1 MKNNLSDDIFFG
13 EWLRQRRHI
22 LDLTQQELADRIGCA
37 RITLRRIEAGTLKP
51 SKGLAEILLKELGVP
66 YTDPEAWLR
75 FARGLSGL
83 PNQSNSGSKQPTS
96 NLPAS
101 LTTFIGR
108 RKEQSD
114 VIRLIAKHRLV
125 TLSGSGG
132 IGKTRLSLK
141 VGEQILGNY
150 TDGVWLVELAP
161 ILDPLLVPRILA
173 IAIGLRDEPQRPVID
188 MLCDYLRAKEMIL
201 ILDNCEHLLEAC
213 AHVVNT
219 LLKSCPRLKILATSR
234 EPLGVLGEAIYRVPS
249 LGLPDLQ
256 QLLDTFRDF
265 ESVRLFEERAQLAQ
279 FDFSLTLENAF
290 SVAQICHR
298 LDGIPL
304 AIELAAAK
312 VGLFSTE
319 QVAKQ
324 LDDRFNLLTEGN
336 RTALP
341 RHQTL
346 RASMDWSW
354 GLLTE
359 SEQTL
364 MRQLSVFAGG
374 WTVEAAQ
381 AICDSNIQERMHSLV
396 KRSLVLIDQER
407 GRYHFHETIRQY
419 ANEKLV
425 ESGEGNTLRD
435 RHLAY
440 FLSLVETAEPHLIR
454 PEQIEWLPI
463 LDADY
468 ENIRLALEWALSKE
482 SAEPALNLCRAL
494 GWYWE
499 IRCYWVEGLD
509 WSTRVLAKPAQG
521 VDKKER
527 VAQVGALYTRAMLEW
542 QLNNFE
548 QILAPAEACL
558 ALAFENPYR
567 KDIAIAKYFLAGA
580 LFGRGKDGDQARSLL
595 EQSFAEFQE
604 LNEPFWQAR
613 VFSTLGTFLSTS
625 VKSNLNELLI
635 EQIELARKAGD
646 RLTLADALSEY
657 ANWLFRNGQVDEA
670 KVYAEE
676 SDRLY
681 KQIGSEN
688 TSLNPLLFAEIAWN
702 NGDFQTAR
710 SLYLELEQRFRRLG
724 ASVFRSNCIGK
735 LGLLAM
741 EEGDLDSAR
750 AYLEEG
756 LSLEKEIGSK
766 PWFAFYLV
774 ELGNLFYL
782 QGDLEQFKQKVREGF
797 ALQPHFHDPN
807 KTFILMTV
815 LGSLYFQKPGVAARL
830 LGIIDNHEKRFDLVR
845 TPVEKRYCLR
855 AEAYARQILGNA
867 AFESTFAEG
876 QKMSLDEALDLAL
889 RTVEEM

>member
-66 YTDPEAWLR
+66 STNLEAWLR
-75 FARGLSGL
+75 FARGGSGL
-83 PNQSNSGSKQPTS
+83 PNQSNLGPKEPIS

-161 ILDPLLVPRILA
+161 ILDPFLVPRILA

-188 MLCDYLRAKEMIL
+188 MLCDYLRAKAVLL
-201 ILDNCEHLLEAC
+201 ILDNCEHLSEAC
-213 AHVVNT
+213 AHLANT
-219 LLKSCPRLKILATSR
+219 LLKSCPQLKILATSR

-312 VGLFSTE
+312 AGMFSTG
-319 QVAKQ
+319 QIAKQ
-324 LDDRFNLLTEGN
+324 LDDRFNLLIEGN

-346 RASMDWSW
+346 RASIDWSW
-354 GLLTE
+354 GLLTQ

-374 WTVEAAQ
+374 WTLEAAQ
-381 AICDSNIQERMHSLV
+381 AICDSNVQERMHSLV
-396 KRSLVLIDQER
+396 KRSLVMIDQER

-425 ESGEGNTLRD
+425 ESGEGKTSRD

-468 ENIRLALEWALSKE
+468 ENIRLALEWALSQE
-482 SAEPALNLCRAL
+482 SAEPALKLCRAL
-494 GWYWE
+494 GWFWE
-499 IRCYWVEGLD
+499 IRCYWLEGLN
-509 WSTRVLAKPAQG
+509 WSTQALAKPLQNA
-521 VDKKER
+521 DKDEKDALAR
-527 VAQVGALYTRAMLEW
+527 ALYTNAQLNW
-542 QLNNFE
+542 QLGNRE
-548 QILAPAEACL
+548 QMQVPAEKSLVL
-558 ALAFENPYR
+558 ALEVSDKR
-567 KDIAIAKYFLAGA
+567 DLAIARFVKGSA
-580 LFGRGKDGDQARSLL
+580 LRLRGDANDQALPLL
-595 EQSFAEFQE
+595 EQSFAEFQK

-613 VFSTLGTFLSTS
+613 SFRMFGFLLADQGKLKDEYVYEKMLELG
-625 VKSNLNELLI
+625 
-635 EQIELARKAGD
+635 RKAGE
-646 RLTLADALSEY
+646 RLTLADALSDY
-657 ANWLFRNGQVDEA
+657 ADWLFRINQVNEA
-670 KVYAEE
+670 EQYVEE

-681 KQIGSEN
+681 KQIGAEKSSAN
-688 TSLNPLLFAEIAWN
+688 SLLLAGIAWT
-702 NGDFQTAR
+702 NGDYPKAR
-710 SLYLELEQRFRRLG
+710 LMYLELKERLTLLG
-724 ASVFRSNCIGK
+724 DRDSPARCLNL

-741 EEGDLDSAR
+741 DEGDLSEAQEYFEQ
-750 AYLEEG
+750 ALALGQGVWNKVFLASIQIE
-756 LSLEKEIGSK
+756 LSNLRYQQGRLTEFKEN
-766 PWFAFYLV
+766 F
-774 ELGNLFYL
+774 
-782 QGDLEQFKQKVREGF
+782 REGF
-797 ALQPHFHDPN
+797 ALKNYFTDYQ
-807 KTFILMTV
+807 KASVLLTI
-815 LGSLYFQKPGVAARL
+815 LGSLYPERPENATRL
-830 LGIIDNHEKRFDLVR
+830 LGIISKYDNEAVFRFS
-845 TPVEKRYCLR
+845 PIEKRYCNR
-855 AEAYARQILGNA
+855 AESYARKTLGNA
-867 AFESTFAEG
+867 TFESAFVEG
-876 QKMSLDEALDLAL
+876 QKMTLDEGLDLAWK
-889 RTVEEM
+889 TVEEM